1 MDKKLHIMRKKIVIA
16 ITVFFILLVGIFA
29 YKTGRTITVIGNS
42 SDSFW
47 EEASSKFPDLPE
59 PEENR
64 IDILIVGIRGYN
76 GSGEWG
82 RGEWLADTIILA
94 SFNKENNQAS
104 LVSIP
109 RDLYLEV
116 PGHGKDK
123 INAVYSTGETENYGG
138 GGLQLMKA
146 VVSMISGV
154 YIDHAASIDFV
165 GFQKIVDHI
174 GGIVIYRNT
183 PFIEDKQWLYDGKEG
198 KEYWR
203 LGEHASTTE
212 SGATTTESGWVFYV
226 PAGSNVIN
234 SEDALYY
241 SRSRLSS
248 SDFDRMRRQQEVI
261 SAIKSK
267 ALNLGVLAN
276 PVKIFNI
283 LDIIEKN
290 VSTDMTA
297 SDIKDLISIAKDAKI
312 QDVKTEVLDSSEEG
326 LLIED
331 RINGMYVLLPKSGD
345 YSEIQTLFRGVV
357 E

>member
-1 MDKKLHIMRKKIVIA
+1 MFKKKNIIIS
-16 ITVFFILLVGIFA
+16 ITVFIVIIVALLA
-29 YKTGRTITVIGNS
+29 YKMGRTITIVSNS

-47 EEASSKFPDLPE
+47 EEASGKFPDLPK

-64 IDILIVGIRGYN
+64 IDILMVGIRGYN

-82 RGEWLADTIILA
+82 NGEWLADTIILA

-104 LVSIP
+104 IVSIP
-109 RDLYLEV
+109 RDLYVEI
-116 PGHGKDK
+116 PGYGKDK
-123 INAVYSTGETENYGG
+123 INAVYSIGESKNYGG

-146 VVSMISGV
+146 AISMISGV
-154 YIDHAASIDFV
+154 YVDYAVSVDFA

-203 LGEHASTTE
+203 LQDHASTTE
-212 SGATTTESGWVFYV
+212 SGATTTEPGWVFYV
-226 PAGSNVIN
+226 PAGSNIMD

-241 SRSRLSS
+241 ARSRYSS

-283 LDIIEKN
+283 LDIVEKN
-290 VSTDMTA
+290 ISTDMKI
-297 SDIKDLISIAKDAKI
+297 SDIKELISIAQKAKI
-312 QDVKTEVLDSSEEG
+312 QDIKREVLDSSEEG

-331 RINGMYVLLPKSGD
+331 RINGTYVLLPKGGN
-345 YSEIQTLFRGVV
+345 YAAIQALFKSVI
-357 E
+357 EQ

>member
-1 MDKKLHIMRKKIVIA
+1 
-16 ITVFFILLVGIFA
+16 
-29 YKTGRTITVIGNS
+29 
-42 SDSFW
+42 
-47 EEASSKFPDLPE
+47 
-59 PEENR
+59 
-64 IDILIVGIRGYN
+64 
-76 GSGEWG
+76 
-82 RGEWLADTIILA
+82 LA

-104 LVSIP
+104 LVSLP
-109 RDLYLEV
+109 RDLYVEV
-116 PGHGKDK
+116 PKYGKEK
-123 INAVYSTGETENYGG
+123 INAIYSIGETQNYAG

-154 YIDHAASIDFV
+154 YIDHAVSVDFI
-165 GFQKIVDHI
+165 GFQKIIDHL

-183 PFIEDKQWLYDGKEG
+183 PFIEDKQWMYDGKEG

-203 LGEHASTTE
+203 LSEHASTTE
-212 SGATTTESGWVFYV
+212 SGATTTEPGWVFYV
-226 PAGSNVIN
+226 PAGSNIMN

-241 SRSRLSS
+241 ARSRYSS

-283 LDIIEKN
+283 LDIVEKN
-290 VSTDMTA
+290 ISTDMEI
-297 SDIKDLISIAKDAKI
+297 SDIKELISIAKEAKI
-312 QDVKTEVLDSSEEG
+312 QDIKREILDSSEEG

-331 RINGMYVLLPKSGD
+331 RVNGMYVLLPKSGE
-345 YSEIQTLFRGVV
+345 YREIQALFKRVISD

>member
-1 MDKKLHIMRKKIVIA
+1 MSKKKVLIILFLPLILIVM
-16 ITVFFILLVGIFA
+16 VFA
-29 YKTGRTITVIGNS
+29 YKGGRTIIIIGNS
-42 SDSFW
+42 QDSFW
-47 EEASSKFPDLPE
+47 EKASSKFPDLPK

-64 IDILIVGIRGYN
+64 VDILIVGIRGYN

-82 RGEWLADTIILA
+82 NGEWLADTIILA
-94 SFNKENNQAS
+94 SFNKENNRS
-104 LVSIP
+104 SFISIP
-109 RDLYLEV
+109 RDLYVEV
-116 PGHGKDK
+116 PGYGKKK
-123 INAVYSTGETENYGG
+123 INEVYSIGESKNYGG
-138 GGLQLMKA
+138 GGLELMKA
-146 VVSMISGV
+146 AVSMISGV
-154 YIDHAASIDFV
+154 YIDHAISVDFA

-174 GGIVIYRNT
+174 GGIVIYRHT
-183 PFIEDKQWLYDGKEG
+183 PFIEDKQWIYDGKEG

-226 PAGSNVIN
+226 PAGSNIMN

-241 SRSRLSS
+241 ARSRYSS

-283 LDIIEKN
+283 LDVVEKN
-290 VSTDMTA
+290 IRTDMKI
-297 SDIKDLISIAKDAKI
+297 SDIKELISIVKDAKI
-312 QDVKTEVLDSSEEG
+312 QDVKNEVLDSSEEG

-345 YSEIQTLFRGVV
+345 YAEIQALFKSIA